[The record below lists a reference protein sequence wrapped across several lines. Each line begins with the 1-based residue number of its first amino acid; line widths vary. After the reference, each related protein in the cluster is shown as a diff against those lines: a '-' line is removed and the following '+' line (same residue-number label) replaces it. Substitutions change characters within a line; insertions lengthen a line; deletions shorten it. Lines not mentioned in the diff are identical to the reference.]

1 MTEFDGTP
9 EHGWLVH
16 RLLEARAE
24 SAPNF
29 PFLSYED
36 RDYTH
41 AEMNSRANRM
51 AEGLMALNL
60 GKGTRVAVMM
70 KSTPEYIDV
79 WFAIA
84 KAGAVEVPLN
94 TAYKGEI
101 LTHMLNNSG
110 AEIFI
115 LDAEFLPAAAAVA
128 VRCPALK
135 HFVVRPEAGMAEAAE
150 LTGARHDLAQ
160 IPTGSGEN
168 PGLDI
173 SPEDLACIMFTSG
186 TTGPSKGVMLNHH
199 FEISFSI
206 IYNDIVALTEKD
218 VSYNMLPFF
227 HIAGKFQLMSPLLT
241 GGRMILRERFSA
253 SQFWSDVR
261 AHGVTVTTAVGGICH
276 MLYAQPPRPDDS
288 DNPLRMIY
296 SVPNPHEVLDEFKT
310 RFGGELTEG
319 YGSTEANIC
328 VYTRPG
334 EDTPLGS
341 CGRAAPEYDVRIV
354 DARGRDCP
362 PGEAGEFVVRPKY
375 PNTLMAGYYGMPEK
389 SLEAFRQLWFH
400 SGDKGT
406 WDKNGY
412 FFFLDRMKDAIR
424 RRGENISSF
433 EVERILNLHEDV
445 AECAAIAIK
454 AEDGEDELKVV
465 VVPNRS
471 VGLSAEALLDYC
483 VDAMPYFMVPRYI
496 EFKSDLPRTPTQKVR
511 KIELRE
517 EGITPGTWDRE
528 QAGIRVTRHGVEK
541 ST

>member
-1 MTEFDGTP
+1 MSGFDATP
-9 EHGWLVH
+9 EHGWRVH
-16 RLLEARAE
+16 RLLEVRAE
-24 SAPNF
+24 AAPDF
-29 PFLSYED
+29 PFLHFEG
-36 RDYTH
+36 RDFTH

-51 AEGLMALNL
+51 AAGLMALGL
-60 GKGTRVAVMM
+60 EKGARVAVMM
-70 KSTPEYIDV
+70 KSAPEYIDM

-110 AEIFI
+110 ATMMV

-128 VRCPALK
+128 ARCPALE
-135 HFVVRPEAGMAEAAE
+135 HFIVRAEEGVADGAT
-150 LTGARHDLAQ
+150 LPGARHDFAQ
-160 IPTGSGEN
+160 LPAGAGDN
-168 PGLDI
+168 PALDI

-199 FEISFSI
+199 FEIAFSI
-206 IYNDIVALTEKD
+206 IYNDIVALTAED

-241 GGRMILRERFSA
+241 GGRMILSERFSA
-253 SQFWSDVR
+253 SQFWPDVR
-261 AHGVTVTTAVGGICH
+261 RHGVTVTTAVGGICH
-276 MLYAQPPRPDDS
+276 MLYAQPPQPDDA

-296 SVPNPHEVLDEFKT
+296 SVPNPHEVLEEFKA
-310 RFGGELTEG
+310 RFGVELTEG

-334 EDTPLGS
+334 ETTPEGS
-341 CGRAAPEYDVRIV
+341 CGRAAPEYEVRIV
-354 DARGRDCP
+354 DAQGRDCL

-375 PNTLMAGYYGMPEK
+375 PNTLMAGYYGMAEK

-406 WDKNGY
+406 WDENGY

-433 EVERILNLHEDV
+433 EVERILNLHDDV
-445 AECAAIAIK
+445 AESAAIAVK
-454 AEDGEDELKVV
+454 AADGEDEVKAV
-465 VVPNRS
+465 VVPS
-471 VGLSAEALLDYC
+471 AGADLSAEALLDYC
-483 VDAMPYFMVPRYI
+483 VEEMPYFMVPRYI
-496 EFKSDLPRTPTQKVR
+496 EFKADLPRTPTQKVR

-517 EGITPGTWDRE
+517 EGITPETWDRE

-541 ST
+541 IA

>member
-1 MTEFDGTP
+1 
-9 EHGWLVH
+9 
-16 RLLEARAE
+16 
-24 SAPNF
+24 
-29 PFLSYED
+29 
-36 RDYTH
+36 
-41 AEMNSRANRM
+41 M
-51 AEGLMALNL
+51 AE
-60 GKGTRVAVMM
+60 
-70 KSTPEYIDV
+70 D
-79 WFAIA
+79 
-84 KAGAVEVPLN
+84 
-94 TAYKGEI
+94 
-101 LTHMLNNSG
+101 
-110 AEIFI
+110 
-115 LDAEFLPAAAAVA
+115 
-128 VRCPALK
+128 
-135 HFVVRPEAGMAEAAE
+135 AE

-168 PGLDI
+168 LNLDI
-173 SPEDLACIMFTSG
+173 LPEDLACIMFTSG

-199 FEISFSI
+199 FEISFSV
-206 IYNDIVALTEKD
+206 IYNDIVALAAKD

-253 SQFWSDVR
+253 SQFWPDIR

-276 MLYAQPPRPDDS
+276 MLYSQPPRPDDAE
-288 DNPLRMIY
+288 NPLRMIY
-296 SVPNPHEVLDEFKT
+296 SVPNPHEVLDEFKA
-310 RFGGELTEG
+310 RFGVELTEG

-354 DARGRDCP
+354 DAQGRDCS
-362 PGEAGEFVVRPKY
+362 PGEAGEFVVRPKFA
-375 PNTLMAGYYGMPEK
+375 NTLMAGYYGMPEK

-406 WDKNGY
+406 WDENGY

-445 AECAAIAIK
+445 SECATIAIK

-465 VVPNRS
+465 VVPTS
-471 VGLSAEALLDYC
+471 GADLSAEALLDYC
-483 VDAMPYFMVPRYI
+483 VEAMPYFMVPRYV

-528 QAGIRVTRHGVEK
+528 QAGIRVTRHGIEK
-541 ST
+541 PT

>member
-1 MTEFDGTP
+1 MSGFVETP
-9 EHGWLVH
+9 AHGWRVH
-16 RLLEARAE
+16 HLLERRAE
-24 SAPNF
+24 AAPDF
-29 PFLSYED
+29 PFLHFED

-41 AEMNSRANRM
+41 AEMNRRANRM
-51 AEGLMALNL
+51 ADGLMALGL
-60 GKGTRVAVMM
+60 KKGTRVAVMM
-70 KSTPEYIDV
+70 KSAPEYIDV

-101 LTHMLNNSG
+101 LTHMLLNSG
-110 AEIFI
+110 AEMIVI
-115 LDAEFLPAAAAVA
+115 DAEFVTAVAAVA
-128 VRCPALK
+128 LRCPALK
-135 HFVVRPEAGMAEAAE
+135 HFIVRAEAGVEDVE
-150 LTGARHDLAQ
+150 VPGVRHEFAQ
-160 IPTGSGEN
+160 VPIGEGGN
-168 PGLDI
+168 PGLNI

-206 IYNDIVALTEKD
+206 IYNDIVALTEGD

-227 HIAGKFQLMSPLLT
+227 HIAGKFQLMSPLLV

-253 SQFWSDVR
+253 SQFWPDVR

-276 MLYAQPPRPDDS
+276 MLYAQSPQPDDS
-288 DNPLRMIY
+288 NNPLRMIY

-310 RFGGELTEG
+310 RFDVELTEG

-328 VYTRPG
+328 VYSRPD

-341 CGRAAPEYDVRIV
+341 CGRAAPEYEVRIV
-354 DARGRDCP
+354 DAQGRDCP

-406 WDKNGY
+406 WDENGY

-433 EVERILNLHEDV
+433 EVERILNLHDCV
-445 AECAAIAIK
+445 AESAAIAVK
-454 AEDGEDELKVV
+454 AEDGEDEVKALVV
-465 VVPNRS
+465 LRPEAD
-471 VGLSAEALLDYC
+471 LSAEALLHYC
-483 VDAMPYFMVPRYI
+483 VEVMPYFMVPRYF
-496 EFKSDLPRTPTQKVR
+496 EFKTDLPRTPTQKVR
-511 KIELRE
+511 KIELRA
-517 EGITPGTWDRE
+517 EGVTPNTWDRE

-541 ST
+541 TA